1 MFEKSMEE
9 HAKNLQNR
17 MDQLEA
23 DPLREHQTAIQTL
36 QQKIRQLQEEIS
48 IKRSRYAEAAET
60 VRKMDRR
67 VKEMQFK
74 VEEDRKNHQRIQG
87 MVDQLRQSIRLVR
100 IQSQEAD
107 EIAALNFAMFVK
119 AQQRLEDVEE
129 RCNMAENEIASR
141 RKIKTEFF
149 FQKRFQIPHQI
160 KRSLHL

>member
-9 HAKNLQNR
+9 HVKNLQNR
-17 MDQLEA
+17 MDQFEA

-36 QQKIRQLQEEIS
+36 QQKIRELQEEIS

-87 MVDQLRQSIRLVR
+87 MVDQLRQSIRMVR
-100 IQSQEAD
+100 IQSQEAPSRD
-107 EIAALNFAMFVK
+107 GPPNKRVG
-119 AQQRLEDVEE
+119 E
-129 RCNMAENEIASR
+129 R
-141 RKIKTEFF
+141 
-149 FQKRFQIPHQI
+149 
-160 KRSLHL
+160 

>member
-100 IQSQEAD
+100 IQSQEAVSEVLIQNVSIHFFLK
-107 EIAALNFAMFVK
+107 EILLFAYGM
-119 AQQRLEDVEE
+119 L
-129 RCNMAENEIASR
+129 
-141 RKIKTEFF
+141 
-149 FQKRFQIPHQI
+149 
-160 KRSLHL
+160 RS